1 MQIMANQSTFSVT
14 SGGQVSHVT
23 PDSGASRS
31 SDANQSTNPAPS
43 RMSGGGALELL
54 PARRTGKLG
63 SEATHTVLTGEVV
76 PPARFSA
83 SRTAFAEPPMLPV
96 VRIPTHTLGL
106 DRLDRA
112 VEPRVLAPYRIIEG
126 SGGEHAHRA
135 DRPSTE
141 RPRPN
146 LAKDMDEFVRAGE
159 QNMDD
164 QLKVA
169 GMRRDMELTA
179 AQAALITR
187 GGEMIREAAKG

>member
-1 MQIMANQSTFSVT
+1 
-14 SGGQVSHVT
+14 
-23 PDSGASRS
+23 
-31 SDANQSTNPAPS
+31 
-43 RMSGGGALELL
+43 
-54 PARRTGKLG
+54 
-63 SEATHTVLTGEVV
+63 
-76 PPARFSA
+76 
-83 SRTAFAEPPMLPV
+83 
-96 VRIPTHTLGL
+96 
-106 DRLDRA
+106 
-112 VEPRVLAPYRIIEG
+112 VLAPYRIIEG

>member
-1 MQIMANQSTFSVT
+1 MANQSTFSVT

-31 SDANQSTNPAPS
+31 SDANQSTSPAPS

-96 VRIPTHTLGL
+96 LRIPTHTL

-126 SGGEHAHRA
+126 SGGDYEHHA

-141 RPRPN
+141 RPRPD

-169 GMRRDMELTA
+169 GMRRDMELTGAKA
-179 AQAALITR
+179 AFITR
-187 GGEMIREAAKG
+187 MGEMIREAAKG